1 MNEVL
6 LVGRLTKD
14 PDLRMT
20 QSGSEITKITIAI
33 NRHFKDKSGNY
44 NTDFFEILL
53 WNNIAKRV
61 NEWCK
66 KGDTIGVRA
75 RLQNISYADKDGK
88 KVYKN
93 EIVAEDISFI
103 ANSQKK
109 EIEKVVTQ
117 KSQVENES
125 VNQETDPFANFG
137 EEVVINDDDLP
148 F

>member
-1 MNEVL
+1 MNEVV

-14 PDLRMT
+14 PELRT
-20 QSGSEITKITIAI
+20 TNEGSDKARITIAV
-33 NRHFKDKSGNY
+33 NRNFKDKNGNY
-44 NTDFFEILL
+44 NTDFFDILL
-53 WNNIAKRV
+53 WNSLAKRV

-75 RLQNISYADKDGK
+75 RLQNISYTDKEGK

-93 EIVAEDISFI
+93 EIVADDISFI

>member
-14 PDLRMT
+14 PNLRMT
-20 QSGSEITKITIAI
+20 QSGSDITKITIAI
-33 NRHFKDKSGNY
+33 SRHFKDKNGNY
-44 NTDFFEILL
+44 NTDFFDILL
-53 WNNIAKRV
+53 WNSLAKRV

-75 RLQNISYADKDGK
+75 RLQNISYTDNDGK

-103 ANSQKK
+103 ANNQKK
-109 EIEKVVTQ
+109 ETKVET
-117 KSQVENES
+117 ES
-125 VNQETDPFANFG
+125 VKQESDPFKDFG
-137 EEVVINDDDLP
+137 EEVVLNDDDLP